1 MSPERWREVEELFQS
16 AMDREPGVRGTYLES
31 ACADQELRREIE
43 SLLELDNSPIVL
55 DQPAWLA
62 IAELLEGDSALAPG
76 TQLGTYRIDV
86 IVGEGGMGRVYKAFD
101 TRLNRSIALKISR
114 IEFSD
119 RIGREARAVAALNHP
134 NICTIHDVGPD
145 YLVMELVEGMTLSDR
160 IKAGP
165 VPLDQALSIIRQ
177 VGDAL
182 EAAHERGIV
191 HRDLKPANIKIKPDG
206 GVKVL
211 DFGLAMAQTI
221 DSAPEV
227 QPEYSPSVG
236 AAGSKPEIVLGTA
249 AYLSPEQACG
259 KPADKRSDIWAFG
272 VVLYE
277 MLTGRRLF
285 VGDTIS
291 DTIRAVLQQEPDWD
305 RVPRQVRVL
314 LRNCL
319 EKDPRRRL
327 RDIGD
332 AWRLLDWPVQ
342 PIRRK
347 TRGWIVWASVTVL
360 VAGVALWALL
370 RSPALHSDP
379 VSRWTVTLPRPAIA
393 GGLGIDVSRD
403 GTRIAYAEQ
412 IGRSGRI
419 VVRSLNQ
426 PDERPIPGTE
436 GGVRPVFSPDGQWLA
451 YFAGPIG
458 PVRKVSVTA
467 GSPVT
472 LCDGAHYTGADWGD
486 DNHIVFATAGGLMRV
501 AAAGGPCEKLI
512 SAPQGEQAA
521 WPQVLPGSR
530 SVLFTIGAIGRF
542 DQARIAVLDLQSRQS
557 KVLLSAG
564 TKARYIP
571 SGHLVYARGGVL
583 FAVPF
588 DVRRLAVTGPET
600 AVIDGVFYAS
610 AGGFADYAVSGTG
623 LLIYAD
629 PKQEAMRTLEWV
641 DRTGRARP
649 IAVPPQAY
657 RTLRV
662 SPDGQRAA
670 VAVSNRMGS
679 NQIFVVDLAQGT
691 ANPLVTLPD
700 SQSFSPLWTPDG
712 ARIAFSMMSAQ
723 PRGIYWLPADGSGAP
738 QRLTTVSNMVTLNSW
753 TPDGRMLFFE
763 TASPAHN
770 WKLAVDGHGAEPKP
784 QRLLEGSGF
793 SDRQGQVSPDGRWLA
808 YSSDE
813 SGVNQVYARSLSETG
828 GKTRI
833 SAESG
838 QEPRWSRDGHEL
850 FYRDP
855 ASNQLVV
862 VAVQTSPGLRF
873 GQPRALFTL
882 SSPYWD
888 VTPDSKR
895 FVVVKASTVAPG
907 PATMQVVV
915 NWFEELEH
923 KAPIRNKR

>member
-1 MSPERWREVEELFQS
+1 MSPERWREVEELFHS
-16 AMDREPGVRGTYLES
+16 AMDREPGVRVTYLAQ
-31 ACADQELRREIE
+31 ACGADQELRWEIE
-43 SLLELDNSPIVL
+43 SLLESDNSALLL
-55 DQPAWLA
+55 DQPAWQA

-76 TQLGTYRIDV
+76 TQLGTYRIDA
-86 IVGEGGMGRVYKAFD
+86 ILGEGGMGRVYKALD

-114 IEFSD
+114 IEFTD
-119 RIGREARAVAALNHP
+119 RIEREARAVAALNHP

-182 EAAHERGIV
+182 ETAHERGIV

-211 DFGLAMAQTI
+211 DFGLATPQTI
-221 DSAPEV
+221 DAV
-227 QPEYSPSVG
+227 
-236 AAGSKPEIVLGTA
+236 ASKPEILLGTA

-259 KPADKRSDIWAFG
+259 KPADKRADIWAFG

-277 MLTGRRLF
+277 MLTGRQLF

-305 RVPRQVRVL
+305 RVPAQARVL

-319 EKDPRRRL
+319 EKDPRLRL

-332 AWRLLDWPVQ
+332 AWRLLDWPMQ

-347 TRGWIVWASVTVL
+347 TGHSIVWVSVTVV

-370 RSPALHSDP
+370 RSPPLHSDP
-379 VSRWTVTLPRPAIA
+379 VSRWTVTLPRPANPS
-393 GGLGIDVSRD
+393 GLGIDVSRD
-403 GTRIAYAEQ
+403 GTRIAYTEQ

-426 PDERPIPGTE
+426 PDERAIPGTE

-458 PVRKVSVTA
+458 PLRKVSVTA
-467 GSPVT
+467 GSPIS
-472 LCDGAHYTGADWGD
+472 LCEGAHYTGADWGD

-501 AAAGGPCEKLI
+501 AAAGGPCEMLI
-512 SAPQGEQAA
+512 SASQGEQPV
-521 WPQVLPGSR
+521 WPQLLPGNR
-530 SVLFTIGAIGRF
+530 SVLFTIGANGRF
-542 DQARIAVLDLQSRQS
+542 DQARIAVFDLQSRKS

-564 TKARYIP
+564 TKARYIS

-588 DVRRLAVTGPET
+588 DIKRLAVTGPET
-600 AVIDGVFYAS
+600 VVVDGVFYAS
-610 AGGFADYAVSGTG
+610 GGGFADYAVSSTG
-623 LLIYAD
+623 LLIYVD
-629 PKQEAMRTLEWV
+629 PKQEETRTLEWV
-641 DRTGRARP
+641 DRTGKSRP
-649 IAVPPQAY
+649 ISAPPQAY
-657 RTLRV
+657 QTLSL

-670 VAVSNRMGS
+670 VAVSSRMG
-679 NQIFVVDLAQGT
+679 NNRVFVVDIAQGT
-691 ANPLVTLPD
+691 ANPLVTVPD
-700 SQSFSPLWTPDG
+700 SQSFGPLWTPDG
-712 ARIAFSMMSAQ
+712 ARIAFSMISAQ

-738 QRLTTVSNMVTLNSW
+738 QRLTTVSNMVNLNSW
-753 TPDGRMLFFE
+753 TPDGGMLLFE
-763 TASPAHN
+763 TAAPVHN
-770 WKLAVDGHGAEPKP
+770 WKLAVDGRGGEPK
-784 QRLLEGSGF
+784 RLLEGSGF

-808 YSSDE
+808 WTSDE
-813 SGVNQVYARSLSETG
+813 SGVNQVYARSLSG
-828 GKTRI
+828 ASGKTRI

-838 QEPRWSRDGHEL
+838 QEPRWSRDGREL

-873 GQPRALFTL
+873 GRPKALFTL
-882 SSPYWD
+882 ASEYWD
-888 VTPDSKR
+888 VTPDGKR
-895 FVVVKASTVAPG
+895 FVVVKASTIAPA

-915 NWFEELEH
+915 NWFEELEK
-923 KAPIRNKR
+923 KAPARNKQ